1 MSSPVDPWSSPPEP
15 GAQPSYP
22 PPGTRPRAPRH
33 ARPEPPEPEPDGW
46 RLPPPHNPTPAPRD
60 FTQPPP
66 DATPAPPDATP
77 APLSWSAPVST
88 PAPSSSAPTM
98 DEQPTQVHSAIPP
111 IPPAEPAV
119 DHHARR
125 PEETGSPAAASDSE
139 RPASRRPSRRT
150 LLLSLGLAGLLLVSL
165 GGLAYLTRS
174 GGDDAAPPTA
184 AAPDSPDAPQAAD
197 SADPPPSAEPSPEP
211 EPEPQIRLV
220 APKSLDG
227 RARSTDSELKS
238 LAAGLVEDLEAKV
251 RSGNS
256 TVGAFYGSFEDEDII
271 MVAAASG
278 FVLNPEQELD
288 ATVKALASD
297 LNVRKMST
305 ISAGPLGGVA
315 KCGDGSASDIPL
327 GVCAW
332 ADEGSVGMI
341 VMFSESASTAR
352 SDFVDIRAEI
362 EKRS

>member
-1 MSSPVDPWSSPPEP
+1 
-15 GAQPSYP
+15 
-22 PPGTRPRAPRH
+22 
-33 ARPEPPEPEPDGW
+33 
-46 RLPPPHNPTPAPRD
+46 
-60 FTQPPP
+60 
-66 DATPAPPDATP
+66 
-77 APLSWSAPVST
+77 
-88 PAPSSSAPTM
+88 M
-98 DEQPTQVHSAIPP
+98 DEPTQVHSAIPP
-111 IPPAEPAV
+111 IPPAEPAMA
-119 DHHARR
+119 HHARQ
-125 PEETGSPAAASDSE
+125 PEETGGPAAASDSAA
-139 RPASRRPSRRT
+139 PASRRPARST
-150 LLLSLGLAGLLLVSL
+150 LLLSLGLAGLLLLSL

-174 GGDDAAPPTA
+174 GGDNPAPPPA
-184 AAPDSPDAPQAAD
+184 AAPSSTGTPQAAD
-197 SADPPPSAEPSPEP
+197 SAEPTPSAEPSPEP

-227 RARSTDSELKS
+227 RARSTDSELKT

-271 MVAAASG
+271 MIAAASG

-288 ATVKALASD
+288 ATVEALASD

-332 ADEGSVGMI
+332 ADKGSVGMI
-341 VMFSESASTAR
+341 VMFSESASRAR